1 MKYSDFDLVRGIKSG
16 DKSALDP
23 LIHRWYPRIYGYVFK
38 LIGHEQDSYDVT
50 QDIFIAMMQNIK
62 NYYPWKKFDSWLFT
76 IAHNKCMDFF
86 RMQQRVGQPE
96 SADIDLPDAAPLLDE
111 TVVVSVTIK
120 NALTKLSAPQR
131 EVVLLYYFYQYT
143 AKEIAQMTN
152 TPLPTIKSRIGT
164 AKKILARYLREDFQ

>member
-16 DKSALDP
+16 DKSALDL

-86 RMQQRVGQPE
+86 LM
-96 SADIDLPDAAPLLDE
+96 
-111 TVVVSVTIK
+111 
-120 NALTKLSAPQR
+120 
-131 EVVLLYYFYQYT
+131 
-143 AKEIAQMTN
+143 
-152 TPLPTIKSRIGT
+152 
-164 AKKILARYLREDFQ
+164 